1 MASLYYVAA
10 EYRAQLAQLADLDL
24 PPEVVADTIEGL
36 SGDIENK
43 LRAVIAY
50 ALEQDVLAVGTEEA
64 AKRTAA
70 LAKARRARV
79 DALFDYALTHM
90 RECGIS
96 AVSTDEFDAKV
107 AKKPAAV
114 DITDAALIPPAF
126 MRTPEP
132 PPAAPDK
139 RAIGD
144 ALKAG
149 ALVPGCALVQG
160 YRLALK

>member
-1 MASLYYVAA
+1 MTSLFTIAS

-24 PPEVVADTIEGL
+24 DPQTVADTIEGL

-79 DALFDYALTHM
+79 DALFEYALVHM
-90 RECGIS
+90 RACVIPII
-96 AVSTDEFDAKV
+96 STDEFEAKV
-107 AKKPAAV
+107 AKKPASV

-126 MRTPEP
+126 MRQAEP
-132 PPAAPDK
+132 PPPSPDK